1 MKNLEKKNVNNKHN
15 NVKRKK
21 GFTLIEI
28 IAVIII
34 IGILSIIT
42 VPAVS
47 KYIVSSREKT
57 YLSHEKSMKEAA
69 ASMTVECIDNNGK
82 DCLIPDKGEKSFV
95 YLSDLIEKG
104 YLDRLKTSD
113 GGEFCDTNLSYVEIK
128 NTGKSNY
135 EYSVCL
141 YCGDYETDSDACVE
155 YVDDGDK
162 PVCGKI
168 TGENT
173 SWSNTNKTIAVGCS
187 DATSG
192 CTKSEFSKTF
202 TTSTKTGVVEI
213 TDRSGNVTECPV
225 NVYIDKELPTC
236 ELEVTGGTLET
247 SGWYSGDVKVKLKSY
262 NDTGSGVLT
271 YGIGTSISNRNYN
284 KNTELSGFNMGTT
297 TVIGYV
303 KDYAG
308 NEGVCSID
316 VRVGAPKPTFEVEYG
331 YQIYPNKESYT
342 LTNMTESG
350 TVLKSTT
357 TDPIISFTGL
367 GNYKNVNRV
376 VVYLNKA
383 IEQTTTGQVFYSNGS
398 HSETNSKK
406 VLMVKGQTKIE
417 FEIPKGT
424 YQNIRIDLGDTSGL
438 SYDIKKIELRVGDRS
453 SLYTSKD
460 VSVNIIPTN
469 EVVKTTDFSFD
480 NGSTWQ
486 SGSVKE
492 YSTNITG
499 TVKTKNLASL
509 ISNPVNISIGN
520 IDKLNPKC
528 TLKADGTMSTSEYY
542 GTDVTISFSGTSDQN
557 ANSQYAQSN
566 VRRYG
571 IGSVT
576 GNKTVIHTEDNTTG
590 VTYTGYVEDNAG
602 NVGTC
607 SITIKKK
614 ANFTI
619 NYNNNNGTGCTTKNV
634 VFNNAIGSLCTPTRT
649 GYTFAGWY
657 KEAALTNKVETT
669 TVFKNDFTTLYAK
682 WTANTYT
689 VTFNANGGSVGTA
702 SKTVTYDGT
711 YGTLSTASRAGYA
724 FAGWYTAASGGTKVE
739 TTTKVQITANQT
751 LYAHWT
757 QCTAGTYAEAGATS
771 CSACPSGYTS
781 DAGATAQNKCYIN
794 VSAGKYIGTAGSSTQ
809 TSCAAGKY
817 KAAHT
822 VYYGSTSS
830 CDGCPSGYTSA
841 AGATAQNKCYISVS
855 AGKYIG
861 TANSATQTSCAA
873 GKYKTAHTVYYGST
887 SSCDTCPSGYTSAAG
902 ATAQNKCY
910 INVSAGKYIATANSA
925 TQTSCAAGK
934 YKAAHTVY
942 YGSTSSCSTC
952 GAGTY
957 STGGAGS
964 CSTCPSGYTSAA
976 GATAQ
981 NKCYISVS
989 AGKYIGTANSA
1000 TQSTCAAGKYKAA
1013 HTVYYGSTSS
1023 CSTCGAGTYSTAGAG
1038 SCTTCPS
1045 GYTSAAGATA
1055 QNRCYINVSAG
1066 KYIGTAN
1073 SSTQTNC
1080 AAGKYK
1086 AAHTVYYGSTSSCS
1100 TCGAGTYSTGGAGSC
1115 STCPSGYTSAAG
1127 ATAQNKC
1134 YSTLTATMNANGG
1147 SYSGS
1152 NATCN
1157 KYYGSTSCSVKF
1169 STVSPT
1175 RTGYT
1180 FNGWSTSSTSSSGT
1194 GVGGT
1199 ANISNNTTFYAT
1211 WKANCPTGYTLQSNG
1226 KCTKT
1231 YAASVYYTCPSGG
1244 TLSGSTC
1251 TKTSTEA
1258 ATLTY
1263 SGGCSWSKDG
1273 GHFSP
1278 SDNQSGCI
1286 HEADLPACSASNK
1299 GATQKVYDCGV
1310 GKVSCKSSTSSSY
1323 SCSTSCSSD
1332 LKRYTYK
1339 LYTCNCS
1346 GTTYYSCPSGGTVSG
1361 SNCIKT
1367 STYTATTNY
1376 SCNSG
1381 DTLSGSTCTSVV
1393 TPS

>member
-757 QCTAGTYAEAGATS
+757 QCTAGTYAAAGATS

-781 DAGATAQNKCYIN
+781 AAGATAQNQCYIN
-794 VSAGKYIGTAGSSTQ
+794 VPAGKYIGTANSSTQ
-809 TSCAAGKY
+809 TSCAAGTS

-830 CDGCPSGYTSA
+830 CSQCTAGTYSTGGAGSCTTCPSGYTSAAGATAQNKCYISVPAGKYIGTANSTTQTSCAAGTSKAAHTVYYGSTSSCSQCSAGTYSTGGAGSCTACPSGYTSA

-873 GKYKTAHTVYYGST
+873 GTYKAAHTVYYGST
-887 SSCDTCPSGYTSAAG
+887 SSCSQCSAGTYSTGDAGSCTTCPSGYTSAAG

-942 YGSTSSCSTC
+942 YGNTSSCSNC
-952 GAGTY
+952 AAGTY

-964 CSTCPSGYTSAA
+964 CTACPSGQESAA
-976 GATAQ
+976 GA
-981 NKCYISVS
+981 
-989 AGKYIGTANSA
+989 
-1000 TQSTCAAGKYKAA
+1000 
-1013 HTVYYGSTSS
+1013 SS
-1023 CSTCGAGTYSTAGAG
+1023 CCERKSSCGCESYNDWKKAGTECRYS
-1038 SCTTCPS
+1038 
-1045 GYTSAAGATA
+1045 
-1055 QNRCYINVSAG
+1055 
-1066 KYIGTAN
+1066 
-1073 SSTQTNC
+1073 
-1080 AAGKYK
+1080 
-1086 AAHTVYYGSTSSCS
+1086 
-1100 TCGAGTYSTGGAGSC
+1100 
-1115 STCPSGYTSAAG
+1115 
-1127 ATAQNKC
+1127 
-1134 YSTLTATMNANGG
+1134 
-1147 SYSGS
+1147 
-1152 NATCN
+1152 
-1157 KYYGSTSCSVKF
+1157 
-1169 STVSPT
+1169 
-1175 RTGYT
+1175 
-1180 FNGWSTSSTSSSGT
+1180 SSTS
-1194 GVGGT
+1194 
-1199 ANISNNTTFYAT
+1199 TTIKYI
-1211 WKANCPTGYTLQSNG
+1211 NCR
-1226 KCTKT
+1226 
-1231 YAASVYYTCPSGG
+1231 
-1244 TLSGSTC
+1244 
-1251 TKTSTEA
+1251 
-1258 ATLTY
+1258 
-1263 SGGCSWSKDG
+1263 
-1273 GHFSP
+1273 
-1278 SDNQSGCI
+1278 SD
-1286 HEADLPACSASNK
+1286 SA
-1299 GATQKVYDCGV
+1299 Y
-1310 GKVSCKSSTSSSY
+1310 
-1323 SCSTSCSSD
+1323 
-1332 LKRYTYK
+1332 
-1339 LYTCNCS
+1339 
-1346 GTTYYSCPSGGTVSG
+1346 
-1361 SNCIKT
+1361 
-1367 STYTATTNY
+1367 
-1376 SCNSG
+1376 
-1381 DTLSGSTCTSVV
+1381 CTSANLHQCEKW
-1393 TPS
+1393 TRTCAKYKCC